1 MGAAKKE
8 LHKTKYR
15 RLNLGM
21 MASASALLAVRA
33 AHADLQTP
41 VADILTVLQAGLT
54 GIISYSP
61 CRLTVNKKCCMDTEQ
76 VCQTGVI
83 HGHQEVGHLPDFV
96 LS

>member
-1 MGAAKKE
+1 MRLLQVGAARKE

-33 AHADLQTP
+33 VHADLQTP

-54 GIISYSP
+54 GASISCSP
-61 CRLTVNKKCCMDTEQ
+61 
-76 VCQTGVI
+76 
-83 HGHQEVGHLPDFV
+83 
-96 LS
+96 

>member
-1 MGAAKKE
+1 MAHVRLLQVGAARKE

-54 GIISYSP
+54 GTYIFLQSLKK
-61 CRLTVNKKCCMDTEQ
+61 RL
-76 VCQTGVI
+76 
-83 HGHQEVGHLPDFV
+83 LA
-96 LS
+96 SS

>member
-1 MGAAKKE
+1 MCQLTVCRDSFRSGCCFQRGFTLLQVGAARKE

-21 MASASALLAVRA
+21 MVSASALLAVRA

-54 GIISYSP
+54 G
-61 CRLTVNKKCCMDTEQ
+61 M
-76 VCQTGVI
+76 I
-83 HGHQEVGHLPDFV
+83 HAAPTP
-96 LS
+96 